1 MKELGFAMTLIE
13 TAFTITFDMRDPN
26 VTLLALVNTN

>member
-1 MKELGFAMTLIE
+1 MNELGFAMTWIE
-13 TAFTITFDMRDPN
+13 TAFTIAADMRDPN

>member
-1 MKELGFAMTLIE
+1 MKELGFAMILIE
-13 TAFTITFDMRDPN
+13 TAFTIMADMRDPN

>member
-1 MKELGFAMTLIE
+1 MKELGFAMTLVE
-13 TAFTITFDMRDPN
+13 TAFTITVDMRDPN